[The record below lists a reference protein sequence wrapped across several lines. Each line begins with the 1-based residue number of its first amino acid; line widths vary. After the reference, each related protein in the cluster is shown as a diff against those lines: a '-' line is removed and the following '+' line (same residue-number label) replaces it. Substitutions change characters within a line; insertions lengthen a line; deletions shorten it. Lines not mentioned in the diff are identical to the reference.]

1 MSLAGPAEV
10 KNPGPEDLS
19 ALKLGYR
26 VQGTRYREEKL
37 KYIFFILVPCTLS
50 LTPYTYIAVGLQIML

>member
-1 MSLAGPAEV
+1 MSLAGPDGV
-10 KNPGPEDLS
+10 KNMGPEDLS

-37 KYIFFILVPCTLS
+37 KYIFFILVPYTFS
-50 LTPYTYIAVGLQIML
+50 LIPYTYIAVLLKIML